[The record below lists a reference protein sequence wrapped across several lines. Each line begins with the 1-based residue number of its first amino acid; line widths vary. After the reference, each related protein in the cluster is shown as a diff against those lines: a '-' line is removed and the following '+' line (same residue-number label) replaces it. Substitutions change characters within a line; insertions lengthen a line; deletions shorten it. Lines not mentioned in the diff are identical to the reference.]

1 MKIIFSSLCLALLAS
16 TLRAQ
21 SPPQGLVLDQ
31 RWQSPLQGGSDTLKD
46 LGALLSPFAKPS
58 PSLAPAPGIKIYEE
72 ISYLMPVEDAKKLLK
87 LDQRQAVKN
96 KVLCPGFPKD
106 SLLYHAFDGIFEGHF
121 NKLVLVTD
129 RMDQV
134 VAVELIAE
142 VPKRDQVDA
151 PYSPT
156 DWHMYNFVL
165 SRTKATRRLWIDHKC
180 HFQEDGRWQEYR
192 PTFTSS
198 QPKAEVQ
205 VLRIDS
211 LLMDPGKREGY
222 RTSDW
227 KPLEAA
233 RLYLPK
239 PLMEVILH
247 CVNAGGR

>member
-1 MKIIFSSLCLALLAS
+1 MKYTLFSLCLVLLAS
-16 TLRAQ
+16 SLQAQ
-21 SPPQGLVLDQ
+21 TPSQGLALDQ
-31 RWQSPLQGGSDTLKD
+31 RWQSPLQGCSDTLKD

-58 PSLAPAPGIKIYEE
+58 QNLGAVPGLKIYEDV
-72 ISYLMPVEDAKKLLK
+72 SYLMPVEDAKKLLK

-121 NKLVLVTD
+121 NKLILVTD

-134 VAVELIAE
+134 VAVELVAE

-165 SRTKATRRLWIDHKC
+165 SRTKAARRLWIDHKC

-198 QPKAEVQ
+198 QPKGEVQ

-222 RTSDW
+222 RTSEW

-239 PLMEVILH
+239 PMMELILH
-247 CVNAGGR
+247 CVNIGGR

>member
-1 MKIIFSSLCLALLAS
+1 MKSICSSLCLALLAS
-16 TLRAQ
+16 TLLAQ
-21 SPPQGLVLDQ
+21 SQPQGLVLDQ
-31 RWQSPLQGGSDTLKD
+31 RWQTPLQGGNDTLKD

-58 PSLAPAPGIKIYEE
+58 PNLAPAPGIKIYEE

-106 SLLYHAFDGIFEGHF
+106 SLLYHAFDGVFEGHF
-121 NKLVLVTD
+121 NKLILVTD

-134 VAVELIAE
+134 VAVELVAE
-142 VPKRDQVDA
+142 VPKRDQIDA

-165 SRTKATRRLWIDHKC
+165 SRTKAARRLWIDHKC
-180 HFQEDGRWQEYR
+180 HFQEDGRWQEYQSKY
-192 PTFTSS
+192 TSS
-198 QPKAEVQ
+198 HPKNEIQ
-205 VLRIDS
+205 LLRIDS
-211 LLMDPGKREGY
+211 LLMEPGKREGY